1 VKAEDKLTKWTLSKL
16 DYHVTGKTHTR
27 EEQLK
32 RAIKADGVFPVICPD
47 CKFPFKDSRAIIKH
61 IRVVH
66 PEQLWLNFDD
76 DDEEDEEDDDEED
89 EEDDDEETDDGED
102 DHEDDS
108 TASYVGKGKGRAA

>member
-1 VKAEDKLTKWTLSKL
+1 MKAEDKLAKWTLSKL
-16 DYHVTGKTHTR
+16 DYHLTGKIHTR

-32 RAIKADGVFPVICPD
+32 RAIKADGIFPVICPD
-47 CKFPFKDSRAIIKH
+47 CKLPFKDSRAIIKH
-61 IRVVH
+61 IRLVH

-76 DDEEDEEDDDEED
+76 DDEEDEEDAED

-102 DHEDDS
+102 DHEDYS